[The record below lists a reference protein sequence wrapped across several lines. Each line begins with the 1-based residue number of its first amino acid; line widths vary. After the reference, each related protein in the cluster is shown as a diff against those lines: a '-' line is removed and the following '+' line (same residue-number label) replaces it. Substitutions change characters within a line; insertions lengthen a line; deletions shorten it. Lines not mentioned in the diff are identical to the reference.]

1 MSLLDQRKLI
11 ASIHPFEL
19 LSSSELD
26 SLMQKI
32 DIAYYTKETLL
43 ISKSIPSIAFYII
56 IKGYVS
62 EYIDDNIHTVY
73 GEGDSFDADALIYGE
88 TQSKFIVSEDLICYE
103 IKKDDFLNLIQN
115 KHIQHYFLQ
124 DFVSRHQHLKEYSW
138 QSQLTPF
145 LVSKVEDIYLHKAC
159 IVKSHISIYDAL
171 KEMKNVK
178 ATCIIVNDAGIYSIV
193 TDTDLREKVLLGDFD
208 VRDSITNISSKDLVS
223 IQVNDFLF
231 NALILMTHNGVKRLV
246 VKNDEKIVGVLE
258 QLDLLSYFA
267 NHSYLVSVQI
277 EKASTIDDLQ
287 EIQSGLKN
295 LVTTLNSNGVKVR
308 YISKLVSTLNLK
320 IYAKVFEMY
329 VDESLRQ
336 KCALIVM
343 GSEGREE
350 QILKTD
356 QDNALIIADDV
367 DTKLFEEPMKNLNS
381 ALLKIGFVK
390 CAGNVMVSNEFW
402 RRNMHD
408 FKNEINTWIASMN
421 ENSLQNLS
429 IFLDAKC
436 VIGNCDLVDETKEYL
451 FESFDARDD
460 VLAHLAKITLYF
472 ETPISLFSGFVLEKE
487 HANKLD
493 LKKGGIFAIV
503 HGVRC
508 LALENKIK
516 STNTIERIKELNNRG
531 VFDKVFAMELIESF
545 DTLSSIRLKAML
557 SADNE
562 QEYNYINPKN
572 LDKTSRDLLKDSF
585 KVLNKFKKF
594 ISFHFH
600 LEMVS

>member
-26 SLMQKI
+26 SLMKKV

-43 ISKSIPSIAFYII
+43 ISKSVPSIAFYII

-62 EYIDDNIHTVY
+62 EYIDGNIHTVY

-88 TQSKFIVSEDLICYE
+88 TQSKFVVSEDLICYE
-103 IKKDDFLNLIQN
+103 IKKDDFLDLIQN
-115 KHIQHYFLQ
+115 KRIQHYFLQ
-124 DFVSRHQHLKEYSW
+124 DFVSRHQQLKEYAG
-138 QSQLTPF
+138 QSQFTPF

-159 IVKSHISIYDAL
+159 IVKSEVSIYDAL
-171 KEMKNVK
+171 KEMKKVK
-178 ATCIIVNDAGIYSIV
+178 STCIIVDDADSYGIV

-208 VRDSITNISSKDLVS
+208 VKDSIANISSKNLIS
-223 IQVNDFLF
+223 IQINDFLF
-231 NALILMTHNGVKRLV
+231 NALLLMTHNGVKRLV
-246 VKNDEKIVGVLE
+246 VKNDEKIVGILE

-329 VDESLRQ
+329 VDEPLQQ
-336 KCALIVM
+336 KSALIVM

-367 DTKLFEEPMKNLNS
+367 DAKLFEEPMKNLNS
-381 ALLKIGFVK
+381 ALLQIGFVK
-390 CAGNVMVSNEFW
+390 CAGDVMVNNEFW

-408 FKNEINTWIASMN
+408 FKTEIDTWIASMN
-421 ENSLQNLS
+421 ENNLQNLS

-436 VIGNCDLVDETKEYL
+436 VIGNCDLADETKEYL

-460 VLAHLAKITLYF
+460 VLAHLAKATLYF

-531 VFDKVFAMELIESF
+531 VFDKIFATELIESF

-557 SADNE
+557 SAENE

-572 LDKTSRDLLKDSF
+572 LNKIERDLLKDSF
-585 KVLNKFKKF
+585 KIVNKFKRF
-594 ISFHFH
+594 ISFYFH

>member
-19 LSSSELD
+19 LSASELD
-26 SLMQKI
+26 SLMHKI
-32 DIAYYTKETLL
+32 DIAYYAKETLL

-56 IKGYVS
+56 IKGYVC
-62 EYIDDNIHTVY
+62 EYIDDNIHTIY

-88 TQSKFIVSEDLICYE
+88 TQSTFIVSEDLICYE
-103 IKKDDFLNLIQN
+103 IKKDDFLNLLQN
-115 KHIQHYFLQ
+115 KRLQHYFLQ
-124 DFVSRHQHLKEYSW
+124 DFVSRHQHLKEYFW

-145 LVSKVEDIYLHKAC
+145 LVSKVEDIYLHQAC
-159 IVKSHISIYDAL
+159 IVKAHISIYDAL
-171 KEMKNVK
+171 QEMKNLK
-178 ATCIIVNDAGIYSIV
+178 ATCIIVDDAGIYSIV

-208 VRDSITNISSKDLVS
+208 VKDSIANISSKELIS
-223 IQVNDFLF
+223 IQINDFLF

-246 VKNDEKIVGVLE
+246 VKNDKKIVGILE

-267 NHSYLVSVQI
+267 NHSYLISVQI

-356 QDNALIIADDV
+356 QDNALIIADGIDA
-367 DTKLFEEPMKNLNS
+367 KLFEEPMKNLNK

-408 FKNEINTWIASMN
+408 FKNEIHTWIASMN

-451 FESFDARDD
+451 FESFDVRAD
-460 VLAHLAKITLYF
+460 VLAHLAKRTLYF

-531 VFDKVFAMELIESF
+531 VFDKVFATELIESF

-557 SADNE
+557 SAENE

>member
-1 MSLLDQRKLI
+1 
-11 ASIHPFEL
+11 
-19 LSSSELD
+19 
-26 SLMQKI
+26 
-32 DIAYYTKETLL
+32 
-43 ISKSIPSIAFYII
+43 
-56 IKGYVS
+56 
-62 EYIDDNIHTVY
+62 
-73 GEGDSFDADALIYGE
+73 
-88 TQSKFIVSEDLICYE
+88 
-103 IKKDDFLNLIQN
+103 
-115 KHIQHYFLQ
+115 
-124 DFVSRHQHLKEYSW
+124 
-138 QSQLTPF
+138 
-145 LVSKVEDIYLHKAC
+145 
-159 IVKSHISIYDAL
+159 
-171 KEMKNVK
+171 
-178 ATCIIVNDAGIYSIV
+178 
-193 TDTDLREKVLLGDFD
+193 
-208 VRDSITNISSKDLVS
+208 
-223 IQVNDFLF
+223 
-231 NALILMTHNGVKRLV
+231 
-246 VKNDEKIVGVLE
+246 
-258 QLDLLSYFA
+258 LSYFA

-329 VDESLRQ
+329 VDEPLRQ
-336 KCALIVM
+336 KSALIVM

-367 DTKLFEEPMKNLNS
+367 DAKLFEEPMKNLNS
-381 ALLKIGFVK
+381 ALLQIGFVK
-390 CAGNVMVSNEFW
+390 CAGDVMVNNEFW

-408 FKNEINTWIASMN
+408 FKTEIDTWIASMN
-421 ENSLQNLS
+421 ENNLQNLS

-436 VIGNCDLVDETKEYL
+436 VIGNCDLADETKEYL

-460 VLAHLAKITLYF
+460 VLAHLAKATLYF

-531 VFDKVFAMELIESF
+531 VFDKIFATELIESF

-557 SADNE
+557 SAENE

-572 LDKTSRDLLKDSF
+572 LNKIERDLLKDSF
-585 KVLNKFKKF
+585 KIVNKFKRF

>member
-26 SLMQKI
+26 SLMHKI
-32 DIAYYTKETLL
+32 DIAYYPKETLL

-56 IKGYVS
+56 IKGYVC
-62 EYIDDNIHTVY
+62 EYIDDNIHTIY

-115 KHIQHYFLQ
+115 KRLQHYFLQ

-145 LVSKVEDIYLHKAC
+145 LISKVEDIYLHKAC
-159 IVKSHISIYDAL
+159 IVKSHISIYNAL
-171 KEMKNVK
+171 KEMQNIK
-178 ATCIIVNDAGIYSIV
+178 ATCIIVNNAGTYSIV

-208 VRDSITNISSKDLVS
+208 VKDSIAKISSKELIS
-223 IQVNDFLF
+223 IQINDFLF

-246 VKNDEKIVGVLE
+246 VKNNEQIVGILE

-267 NHSYLVSVQI
+267 NHSYLISVQI

-329 VDESLRQ
+329 VDKSLRK

-367 DTKLFEEPMKNLNS
+367 DVKLFEEPMKNLNL

-408 FKNEINTWIASMN
+408 FKNEIHTWITSMN

-516 STNTIERIKELNNRG
+516 NTNTIERIKELNNRG
-531 VFDKVFAMELIESF
+531 VFDKVFATELIESF

-585 KVLNKFKKF
+585 KVVNKFKKF